1 MQEFFSEKGKVF
13 LSGTIIGW
21 IAGAKL
27 LFDAPRTWD
36 SLVIEY
42 TLKFTATCVFAFMSG
57 LFTVLAKDFYDG
69 VIKPKL
75 FKNKKK

>member
-1 MQEFFSEKGKVF
+1 MRELFGEKVKVF
-13 LSGTIIGW
+13 WSGTIIGW
-21 IAGAKL
+21 IAGFNF

-42 TLKFTATCVFAFMSG
+42 SLKFVATCVFAFMSG

>member
-1 MQEFFSEKGKVF
+1 MRELFGEKVKVF
-13 LSGTIIGW
+13 WSGTIIGW
-21 IAGAKL
+21 VAGFNI

-42 TLKFTATCVFAFMSG
+42 TLKFCATCIFAFTSG
-57 LFTVLAKDFYDG
+57 VLTVLAKDFYDS